1 MTNGQPL
8 LVRTRAEE
16 HEDDVWGEFF
26 IPPYFS
32 KLNLKNRKKPLI
44 VQGGRGCGKTMFLK
58 YLHYKTSFSK
68 KRSHIDP
75 SEANHVGIYWRVD
88 TQFCNAL
95 VRRGLELDEWHDA
108 FEHYVALLVTRE
120 ITLALQSIAESNFV
134 GFTTT
139 EFESLRLI
147 APHDY
152 LPHLPASVAGL
163 RSGLETL
170 IRQFEMWCRNVRS
183 TPRSAFLPGHKFLL
197 SLIREINQKVPALA
211 KTTFHVYLDEFE
223 NLVPYQV
230 EIMNTYLKHS
240 ASPLIFNLAM
250 KRGAVN
256 NTMTTGAETIDG
268 GHDFETA
275 DIEALLNPD
284 SRALFFAEVI
294 LGTMQLTDEPSNQFI
309 ESLID
314 ANRLPERVSK
324 GYEKSLLAEARRIFP
339 GQTHTQIADATLAER
354 PFKKLLNE
362 RLTKALKTKSSQ
374 VTLSQLFDAAGDHND
389 ALVILP
395 ALLNREAL
403 TGELILEQL
412 IALRNERPNSFDG
425 DGGWLH
431 NNLFGA
437 LLELYRPYGRRCPLY
452 SGFDSFCTISSGN
465 LRHFL
470 SLCSKAIERT
480 ESFSWQSACLSLE
493 TQAEAAYETSLKFL
507 NEIRTFGP
515 SGEKLHGFTLRLGTL
530 FRALQTMPPMSEP
543 EQNQISVTSGEVLL
557 TTEDVLFLRE
567 AVKHSVLLEQLG
579 NKSKDAIPTD
589 VLDYQL
595 NPIYAPYFNISF
607 RRKRKLSISAENLIV
622 LVRGSTDEYATLVR
636 EFAKVDALEASSAQT
651 RLFE

>member
-1 MTNGQPL
+1 MTNVQAPI
-8 LVRTRAEE
+8 VRTRAEE

-68 KRSHIDP
+68 KREKIDP
-75 SEANHVGIYWRVD
+75 SEASHVGIYLRVD

-95 VRRGLELDEWHDA
+95 VRRGLELDEWQDA
-108 FEHYVALLVTRE
+108 FEHYIALLVTRE
-120 ITLALQSIAESNFV
+120 ITLALHSIAESNFAE
-134 GFTTT
+134 FTAAD
-139 EFESLRLI
+139 FASLELATPR
-147 APHDY
+147 DY
-152 LPHLPASVAGL
+152 LSNLQASVGGL
-163 RSGLETL
+163 KSGIETL
-170 IRQFEMWCRNVRS
+170 IRQFEMWCRNVRA
-183 TPRSAFLPGHKFLL
+183 TPRTAFLPGHKFLL
-197 SLIREINQKVPALA
+197 SLIGEINQKVPALA
-211 KTTFHVYLDEFE
+211 QTTFHVYLDEFE

-250 KRGAVN
+250 KRGAVS
-256 NTMTTGAETIDG
+256 NTKTTGAETIDG
-268 GHDFETA
+268 GHDFDTA
-275 DIEALLNPD
+275 DIEDLLKSE
-284 SRALFFAEVI
+284 SRSLFFAEVI
-294 LGTMQLTDEPSNQFI
+294 LGTMQLVEEPESKLI
-309 ESLID
+309 EVLID
-314 ANRLPERVSK
+314 ADRLPERSSK
-324 GYEKSLLAEARRIFP
+324 EYEKKLLAEARRIFP
-339 GQTHTQIADATLAER
+339 GKSHAQIASETLSEVPFRKLVAER
-354 PFKKLLNE
+354 I
-362 RLTKALKTKSSQ
+362 TKALKAKNAQ
-374 VTLSQLFDAAGDHND
+374 ITLAELFDAAGDRSD
-389 ALVILP
+389 VVVILP
-395 ALLNREAL
+395 ALLSREAL
-403 TGELILEQL
+403 TGEFILEQL
-412 IALRNERPNSFDG
+412 IAAREGRPNSFDG

-431 NNLFGA
+431 NNLFGG
-437 LLELYRPYGRRCPLY
+437 LLELYRPYGKRCPLY

-470 SLCSKAIERT
+470 SLCSKAIERAD
-480 ESFSWQSACLSLE
+480 SNLWKSASLSLE

-543 EQNQISVTSGEVLL
+543 EQNQISVTSGEVIL
-557 TTEDVLFLRE
+557 TGEDILFLRE

-579 NKSKDAIPTD
+579 NKSKDAVPTD

-595 NPIYAPYFNISF
+595 NPIYSPYFNISF

-622 LVRGSTDEYATLVR
+622 LVRGTTDEYATLVR
-636 EFAKVDALEASSAQT
+636 KFAKVDAFEASSSQT